1 MCGSCL
7 GRRALSSELLAR
19 GFAWSPPLR
28 FALPSVAQVVATTP
42 IGLGRASGLVPNQ
55 SGRPPEGVA
64 IGFEPIR
71 RPSEGPP
78 IGFEPKKW
86 PSEGKPGW
94 SRPPT
99 GGTGRRTPEASAS
112 RGHRRRWRGARA
124 SGEPGH
130 RGSPLSIGERRGYF
144 LPRFARYP

>member
-1 MCGSCL
+1 MCGICL

-19 GFAWSPPLR
+19 GFAWSPPLW
-28 FALPSVAQVVATTP
+28 FALPSAARVVATTP

-71 RPSEGPP
+71 RPSEGPR

-94 SRPPT
+94 SRPR
-99 GGTGRRTPEASAS
+99 GSRDGRRMPEASAS
-112 RGHRRRWRGARA
+112 PARRRR
-124 SGEPGH
+124 
-130 RGSPLSIGERRGYF
+130 
-144 LPRFARYP
+144 